1 MDRNQD
7 VRMTCGDDR
16 TISIAIANQGGV
28 ELAGATG
35 RWIMA
40 RSAMDGPPLLDKAV
54 AISTDDPPQGY
65 AATMQVPID
74 SSDTAALA
82 PGWYHHEAG
91 LVLQSGARMLVASG
105 TLRLDP
111 TGTPSPE

>member
-1 MDRNQD
+1 MDRNQN
-7 VRMTCGDDR
+7 VRMNAGEDR
-16 TISIAIANQGGV
+16 VISIAIANPAAT
-28 ELAGATG
+28 ELAGAMG
-35 RWIMA
+35 RWVMA

-54 AISTDDPPQGY
+54 AIVTDAPPEGY

-82 PGWYHHEAG
+82 PGWYYHEAG